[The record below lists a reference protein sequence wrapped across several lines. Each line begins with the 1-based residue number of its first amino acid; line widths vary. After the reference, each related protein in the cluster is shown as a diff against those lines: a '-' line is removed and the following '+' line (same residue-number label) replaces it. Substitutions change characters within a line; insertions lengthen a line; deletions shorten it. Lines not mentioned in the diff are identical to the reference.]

1 MTLDIERIERKIAYI
16 REQINTINKITK
28 TYGEQELFKDPLKL
42 SGLKYLLQTSIE
54 AMIDIAY
61 HVAAKEFCYPPNDA
75 RDALKVLME
84 KGVISASEFD
94 TYVAMVGLRNRLVH
108 GYERVSPEVLYGI
121 ITEQLDDFEKFIG
134 SIMPII
140 RLSKS
145 DR

>member
-1 MTLDIERIERKIAYI
+1 
-16 REQINTINKITK
+16 
-28 TYGEQELFKDPLKL
+28 LKL

-84 KGVISASEFD
+84 KGVISALEFD

-121 ITEQLDDFEKFIG
+121 ITKQSDDFEKFIG
-134 SIMPII
+134 AIMPII
-140 RLSKS
+140 HSRKS
-145 DR
+145 DC

>member
-1 MTLDIERIERKIAYI
+1 MILDIERIERKIAYI
-16 REQINTINKITK
+16 REQINTITKIIK
-28 TYGEQELFKDPLKL
+28 TCGEQDIFQDPLKL

-108 GYERVSPEVLYGI
+108 GYERVSAEVLYEVV
-121 ITEQLDDFEKFIG
+121 TKQLDYF
-134 SIMPII
+134 
-140 RLSKS
+140 
-145 DR
+145 

>member
-1 MTLDIERIERKIAYI
+1 
-16 REQINTINKITK
+16 
-28 TYGEQELFKDPLKL
+28 
-42 SGLKYLLQTSIE
+42 
-54 AMIDIAY
+54 
-61 HVAAKEFCYPPNDA
+61 
-75 RDALKVLME
+75 ME

-94 TYVAMVGLRNRLVH
+94 TYVAIVGLRNCLVH

-121 ITEQLDDFEKFIG
+121 VTEQLDDFEKFIG